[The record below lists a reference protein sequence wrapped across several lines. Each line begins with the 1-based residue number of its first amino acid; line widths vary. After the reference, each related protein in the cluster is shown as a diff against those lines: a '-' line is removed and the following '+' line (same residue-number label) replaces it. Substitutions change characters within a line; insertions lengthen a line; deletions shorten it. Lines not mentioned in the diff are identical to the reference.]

1 MDKVEE
7 LLRKRKWAKD
17 CLRVNIA
24 QPDQIITR
32 GTTGK
37 VKSALVKSNLLR
49 KNEHELREAIRF
61 IAPEWWDDE
70 TQVILNHNVQCKRH
84 KDSNKEHSWIIFL
97 GDFTGGALCFED
109 GTRVE
114 EHYRWH
120 KFDGHQYHW
129 NEPHEGEK
137 FSIVLYRSGAKKTKI
152 QQITEAKQKKRTP
165 QEQPKEPKQAT
176 SIDELIGAFT
186 DAVTGEFMDMVIK
199 LLKPIKD
206 RVNGIPD
213 PVAGS
218 GPGLERI
225 PEAA

>member
-37 VKSALVKSNLLR
+37 VKIALVKSNLLR

-61 IAPEWWDDE
+61 IAPEWWGDE

-84 KDSNKEHSWIIFL
+84 KDSTKEHSWIISL
-97 GDFTGGALCFED
+97 GDLTGGALCFDD
-109 GTRVE
+109 GSRFE
-114 EHYRWH
+114 EQHQWH

-129 NEPHEGEK
+129 NEPREGEK
-137 FSIVLYRSGAKKTKI
+137 FSIVLHRSGAQKTKM
-152 QQITEAKQKKRTP
+152 QHTTETRQKKR
-165 QEQPKEPKQAT
+165 A
-176 SIDELIGAFT
+176 
-186 DAVTGEFMDMVIK
+186 
-199 LLKPIKD
+199 
-206 RVNGIPD
+206 
-213 PVAGS
+213 
-218 GPGLERI
+218 
-225 PEAA
+225 PEE